1 MSLELEESSKDAL
14 VIYVNGSTLR
24 FLLREYAIIT
34 GLNCV
39 TNEDDFV
46 IENKEPNRIVS
57 WYFGGQKIIKTQ
69 L

>member
-24 FLLREYAIIT
+24 FSLREFIIIT

-39 TNEDDFV
+39 ANEDAFV
-46 IENKEPNRIVS
+46 IENKEPNWIVS
-57 WYFGGQKIIKTQ
+57 RYFGGQKTIKN
-69 L
+69 